1 MTDQAN
7 PTPDPA
13 EDLVFLTRGVTH
25 REAAAVSAVLS
36 GLLREESDSLRL
48 APVRGQ
54 SAWQVSQRG
63 VRLPLTPGHGRWRG
77 FSA

>member
-36 GLLREESDSLRL
+36 GLLREESDSLRR
-48 APVRGQ
+48 APEGSQ
-54 SAWQVSQRG
+54 SAWQTSARSIRPA
-63 VRLPLTPGHGRWRG
+63 VRAGQGQWRG
-77 FSA
+77 FSV